1 MWHTWIIQTFCCHCY
16 YCSMNL
22 YFFTIF
28 MLTTSVGMMKWF
40 VGCVDLSTPFLR
52 FQSGSVLNL
61 VNCIKAVCMSQ
72 ILYLH
77 LICELLLKDTN
88 GKLQT
93 TDHLTTWYGSYSF
106 FSLYHWNNHFF
117 CIVCSLSNVH
127 HCPDWVYSWVSYR
140 IPIPSLQ

>member
-1 MWHTWIIQTFCCHCY
+1 
-16 YCSMNL
+16 
-22 YFFTIF
+22 
-28 MLTTSVGMMKWF
+28 MMKWF

-77 LICELLLKDTN
+77 LIRELLLKDTD

-93 TDHLTTWYGSYSF
+93 TDHLTT
-106 FSLYHWNNHFF
+106 
-117 CIVCSLSNVH
+117 
-127 HCPDWVYSWVSYR
+127 
-140 IPIPSLQ
+140 